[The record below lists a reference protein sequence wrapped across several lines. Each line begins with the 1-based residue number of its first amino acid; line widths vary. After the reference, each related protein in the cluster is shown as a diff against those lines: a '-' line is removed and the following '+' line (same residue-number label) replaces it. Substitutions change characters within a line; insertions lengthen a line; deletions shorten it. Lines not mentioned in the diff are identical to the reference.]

1 MTVERR
7 TEEAGHR
14 ASLPARYDPERVEAK
29 WQAYWLTP
37 DVYAAAYHFR
47 KDDETCP
54 VFVIDTPPPFTSGK
68 LHMGHA
74 YWSILNDTIARFKRM
89 RGYNVLLP
97 QGWDCQG
104 LPTELKVQDTWQV
117 SKDDKELFRQRCVE
131 WTEQMIAS
139 MKQAMIRLGYR
150 PDWEQFE
157 YRTMDSSYTRIVQ
170 STLLR
175 FFDEGLI
182 YRDLFPVHWCPHCE
196 TALAQAELGYLEARG
211 SLYYIRFPYE
221 GGAVE
226 VATTR
231 PELLSACQA
240 LAVHPADA
248 RYALLVGM
256 QVEVP
261 LFPRRVPVLV
271 DESVDP
277 DFGTG
282 VVMICTFGDE
292 QDIKWQQKYGLPV
305 ARVIDARGVLVN
317 SGRYSGLPVADARV
331 RVAHDL
337 EAGGH
342 LSKQEAI
349 THQVLCH
356 TDRQDC
362 LSPIEFLVKDQF
374 FIKTKVFKDEV
385 IAACADM
392 RWQPAHLFQRLVD
405 WVNSIE
411 WDWLISRQRLYGTPL
426 PFWYCRDCN
435 TVIPA
440 TMAQLPVDPAKAEKP
455 RSTCPHCGSSAIE
468 ACEDVCDCWVDSS
481 LTPLVISG
489 YFEGADYF
497 RVAYPASMRQQG
509 HDIIRTWLY
518 YTVLRCLLL
527 TGIKPFQDVII
538 NGHILGPDGYRMS
551 KSRGNV
557 VDPEE
562 KIDEYG
568 ADAIRQALLSLT
580 LGSDFSF
587 NWDIVKYCKGFLQKY
602 WSALRFAYRFI
613 SDYSPSPRHKAELT
627 TMDKW
632 VLAKLVDALRVV
644 TASMEAFQ
652 FHTAIARIQNFFWHD
667 FCDQYLEAVKHR
679 LYARTA
685 GGDFAAAQYALHTV
699 LWSSTLALA
708 PLCPH
713 ITEDLYHFVWL
724 DEHHPTIH
732 AFPWPDADAIPFDV
746 EEKARGDIVVE
757 ALTSIRTEKARASIP
772 LSQDVDAVTITASPP
787 QLSVL
792 RDKAE
797 VIKSVLHIHQL
808 RFEEGDALHAS
819 LLPS

>member
-7 TEEAGHR
+7 NGDAARR
-14 ASLPARYDPERVEAK
+14 ASLPKRYNSGRVEAK
-29 WQAYWLTP
+29 WQDYWLTP
-37 DVYAAAYHFR
+37 EVYEFTYKFR
-47 KDDETCP
+47 KDDVTDP

-74 YWSILNDTIARFKRM
+74 YWSVLNDTIARYKRM
-89 RGYNVLLP
+89 RGFNVLLP

-104 LPTELKVQDTWQV
+104 LPTELKVQNTWQV

-131 WTEQMIAS
+131 WTEQMISS

-157 YRTMDSSYTRIVQ
+157 YRTMDETYRRIVQ

-196 TALAQAELGYLEARG
+196 TALAQAELGYIEKRG
-211 SLYYIRFPYE
+211 SLYYIRFRYD
-221 GGAVE
+221 GGFVD

-240 LAVHPADA
+240 LAIHPEDD
-248 RYALLVGM
+248 RYSSLVGM
-256 QVEVP
+256 RVEVP
-261 LFPRRVPVLV
+261 LFERKVPVLV
-271 DESVDP
+271 DENVDP

-305 ARVIDARGVLVN
+305 SRVIDEQGALVN
-317 SGRYSGLPVADARV
+317 SGTYSGLSVAEARTGL
-331 RVAHDL
+331 AHDL

-342 LSKQEAI
+342 LSKREEI
-349 THQVLCH
+349 RHQVLCH
-356 TDRQDC
+356 TDREDC
-362 LSPIEFLVKDQF
+362 RSPIEFIVKDQF
-374 FIKTKVFKDEV
+374 FIKSKVFKEEV
-385 IAACADM
+385 IAACTEM
-392 RWQPAHLFQRLVD
+392 KWRPEHMFQRLVD

-426 PFWYCRDCN
+426 PFWYCLDCN
-435 TVIPA
+435 MIIPA
-440 TMAQLPVDPAKAEKP
+440 TMEQLPVDPPKAEKP
-455 RSTCPHCGSSAIE
+455 MQTCPKCGSSEIA

-489 YFEGADYF
+489 YFDQEQYF
-497 RVAYPASMRQQG
+497 QVAYPTSIRQQG

-518 YTVLRCLLL
+518 YTVLRCSVL
-527 TGIKPFQDVII
+527 TGKKPFKEVII

-557 VDPEE
+557 IDPEE

-568 ADAIRQALLSLT
+568 ADSIRQALLSLT

-613 SDYSPSPRHKAELT
+613 KEYRPSPQEKENLT
-627 TMDKW
+627 TIDRW
-632 VLAKLVDALRVV
+632 ILSKLVEALQTV
-644 TASMEAFQ
+644 TESMENYQ
-652 FHTAIARIQNFFWHD
+652 FHTALFAIQNFFWHD

-679 LYARTA
+679 LYDKKSEE
-685 GGDFAAAQYALHTV
+685 DFAAVQYALHTV
-699 LWSSTLALA
+699 LWNVTLAFT
-708 PLCPH
+708 PICPH
-713 ITEDLYHFVWL
+713 ITEEVYHLVWFNGR
-724 DEHHPTIH
+724 HPTIH
-732 AFPWPDADAIPFDV
+732 AFKWPDSRVVPFDA
-746 EEKARGDIVVE
+746 EEKAKGDVVVE
-757 ALTSIRTEKARASIP
+757 ALTTIRTEKAKASIP
-772 LSQDVDAVTITASPP
+772 LSQEIKAITITASPTN
-787 QLSVL
+787 LNIL
-792 RDKAE
+792 RE
-797 VIKSVLHIHQL
+797 NEEEIKSVLHIKQL
-808 RFEEGDALHAS
+808 RFEEGDALKAAI
-819 LLPS
+819 L